1 LEITNSVFTALFVGL
16 VWCLIKVVEFF
27 IKKYSNKSEKVLAG
41 EDEYELIK
49 IISDQLATIKD
60 NGTLTE
66 NQEKMIEEILEHTR
80 RLYELHN
87 VYNEDHTLAWYV
99 HPEIITLA
107 RQSQNCLV
115 SLEKTLDNVTDEIKD
130 EQGSIINKII
140 DLVSSQRALTERLSD
155 LISTLNRLSK

>member
-1 LEITNSVFTALFVGL
+1 MEITGSALTAVFIGL
-16 VWCLIKVVEFF
+16 IWCLIKVVEYF
-27 IKKYSNKSEKVLAG
+27 IKKYSNKSENTLAK

-49 IISDQLATIKD
+49 TISIQLSTIKD
-60 NGTLTE
+60 SGTLTQK
-66 NQEKMIEEILEHTR
+66 QEKILEDILEYTK

-87 VYNEDHTLAWYV
+87 VYNEDHTLAWYI

-107 RQSQNCLV
+107 RQSQNYLV

-130 EQGSIINKII
+130 EQGNIIGKII

-155 LISTLNRLSK
+155 LISTLNRLSR